1 MTATTRH
8 PLCPFL
14 QLIIEDG
21 RTRADRLSSTTC
33 CGGDGGIWFL
43 FFQRFTTSWYITKA
57 TYSSKTRRQGRVGI
71 CLENPLFN
79 TQPKKPRNTSHN
91 FTGKRAQGTSHNEI
105 NVNSA
110 SARVASS
117 FFCNNKLSL
126 DWIQNNKNPHSYYAA
141 RGNQ

>member
-1 MTATTRH
+1 MRTGSRLPRVVVVMVASGSS
-8 PLCPFL
+8 FSSDL
-14 QLIIEDG
+14 QRLGILLRRPIQVKHDG
-21 RTRADRLSSTTC
+21 RGVD
-33 CGGDGGIWFL
+33 
-43 FFQRFTTSWYITKA
+43 
-57 TYSSKTRRQGRVGI
+57 I

-91 FTGKRAQGTSHNEI
+91 VTGKRAQGTSHNEI